1 MSVKTNIK
9 DFYGRVIGTVVEE
22 NNGDKTIKDFYGR
35 PLGYYKKGRNV
46 TTDFYGRVVASAS
59 SPTSFSQAASKA
71 SPSSSGNTLLK
82 SSQEG

>member
-46 TTDFYGRVVASAS
+46 TTIFTAGWWPPAISL
-59 SPTSFSQAASKA
+59 PCC
-71 SPSSSGNTLLK
+71 
-82 SSQEG
+82 

>member
-46 TTDFYGRVVASAS
+46 TTDFYGRVVASGEQLTMLLNSGKGERRMPHAYRMRHI
-59 SPTSFSQAASKA
+59 SFY
-71 SPSSSGNTLLK
+71 
-82 SSQEG
+82 

>member
-46 TTDFYGRVVASAS
+46 TTDFYGGLVASGYQFTLVFNS
-59 SPTSFSQAASKA
+59 GLCEWGVPISCRLRHISFY
-71 SPSSSGNTLLK
+71 
-82 SSQEG
+82 

>member
-9 DFYGRVIGTVVEE
+9 DFYGRVIDTVVEE

-46 TTDFYGRVVASAS
+46 TTDFYGRVVASGDQL
-59 SPTSFSQAASKA
+59 TMLLN
-71 SPSSSGNTLLK
+71 SGK
-82 SSQEG
+82 